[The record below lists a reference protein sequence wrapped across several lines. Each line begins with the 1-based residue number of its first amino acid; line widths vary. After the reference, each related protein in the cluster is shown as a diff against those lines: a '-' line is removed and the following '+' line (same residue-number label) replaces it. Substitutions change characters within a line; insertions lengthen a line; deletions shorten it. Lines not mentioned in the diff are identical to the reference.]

1 MIKCCEINFKML
13 KVDDLVIYK
22 VYNLNGKNNILLN
35 SGARFNPRN
44 ELGNIK
50 ARLIEKYKSYL

>member
-1 MIKCCEINFKML
+1 ML

-50 ARLIEKYKSYL
+50 AGLIEKYRRSYL

>member
-1 MIKCCEINFKML
+1 ML

-22 VYNLNGKNNILLN
+22 VYNLNSLNGKNNILLN

-44 ELGNIK
+44 ELENIK
-50 ARLIEKYKSYL
+50 AGLIEKYRKSYL

>member
-1 MIKCCEINFKML
+1 ML

-44 ELGNIK
+44 ELENIK
-50 ARLIEKYKSYL
+50 AGLIEKYRKSYL